1 MEIEDW
7 TLSSVT
13 FTSGKRQIFVDFS
26 SASSKPNDMEPEC
39 IDVQLPIFSNGKAG
53 FIYMTMDEMK
63 LLMRLPLYRY
73 AMEWMTRARRA

>member
-7 TLSSVT
+7 TLSSIT
-13 FTSGKRQIFVDFS
+13 FTSGKRQIFIDFA

-39 IDVQLPIFSNGKAG
+39 IDLQLPIFTNGKAG

-63 LLMRLPLYRY
+63 LMLQMPLYRE
-73 AMEWMTRARRA
+73 AMRWMTKMRRG